1 MNDKASQS
9 TRGLRQPVPRGSQ
22 AISCKSMRIIDLASL
37 LLMVCTKAPEAWT
50 WARNTGLH
58 TRFTDSSL
66 SVRDAVRS

>member
-1 MNDKASQS
+1 
-9 TRGLRQPVPRGSQ
+9 
-22 AISCKSMRIIDLASL
+22 MRIIDLASL